1 MSNKQLDDVLDT
13 HLEIIAK
20 LINTQDNCSSLDEQF
35 VLSVSDAVKNLQ
47 QNIPE
52 LEDQAKL
59 DKLKK
64 IYESLSMLLARM
76 ITQGEKEKKAISDEL
91 LLLQRRKSA
100 KQQYQP

>member
-1 MSNKQLDDVLDT
+1 MNNKQLDDVLDT

-20 LINTQDNCSSLDEQF
+20 LMNTQDNCSSLDEQF
-35 VLSVSDAVKNLQ
+35 VLSVFDAVKNLQ

-52 LEDQAKL
+52 PEDEAQL

-76 ITQGEKEKKAISDEL
+76 ITQGEKEKKSNK
-91 LLLQRRKSA
+91 R
-100 KQQYQP
+100 

>member
-1 MSNKQLDDVLDT
+1 MSNKQLDDLLDT

-20 LINTQDNCSSLDEQF
+20 LMNTQDNCSSLDEQF
-35 VLSVSDAVKNLQ
+35 VLSVFDAVKNLQ

-52 LEDQAKL
+52 PQDEAQL
-59 DKLKK
+59 DKQKK
-64 IYESLSMLLARM
+64 IYEALSTLLARL

>member
-1 MSNKQLDDVLDT
+1 MNNKQLDDVLDT

-20 LINTQDNCSSLDEQF
+20 LMNTQDNCSSLDEQF
-35 VLSVSDAVKNLQ
+35 VLSVFDAVKNLQ

-52 LEDQAKL
+52 PEDEAQL

-64 IYESLSMLLARM
+64 IYESLSTLLARL

>member
-1 MSNKQLDDVLDT
+1 MSNKQLDDVLNT
-13 HLEIIAK
+13 HLEIVAK
-20 LINTQDNCSSLDEQF
+20 LMNTQDKCSSLDEQF
-35 VLSVSDAVKNLQ
+35 VLSVFDAVKNLQ

-52 LEDQAKL
+52 PEDEAQL

-64 IYESLSMLLARM
+64 IYESLSTLLARL

>member
-13 HLEIIAK
+13 HLDIVAK
-20 LINTQDNCSSLDEQF
+20 LMNTQDKCSSLDEQF
-35 VLSVSDAVKNLQ
+35 VLSVFDAVKNLQ

-52 LEDQAKL
+52 PEDEAQL

-64 IYESLSMLLARM
+64 IYESLSTLLARL

>member
-13 HLEIIAK
+13 YLERVTK
-20 LINTQDNCSSLDEQF
+20 LMNTQDNCSILNEQF
-35 VLSVSDAVKNLQ
+35 VLSVVDAVNSLQ
-47 QNIPE
+47 QNTPE
-52 LEDQAKL
+52 PEDEAQL

-64 IYESLSMLLARM
+64 IYESLSTLLAKL
-76 ITQGEKEKKAISDEL
+76 ITQGEKEKKSISEEL